1 MEQVPNKATLD
12 HSVAFYNV
20 QVSMVS
26 LFFLSSKGTGGK
38 HIYIYIIKELPQ
50 QAAVE
55 GTISLAV
62 LEKRK
67 DWKTQEVGV
76 KRKW

>member
-1 MEQVPNKATLD
+1 MRHRERNHPPLPRQ
-12 HSVAFYNV
+12 
-20 QVSMVS
+20 MVR
-26 LFFLSSKGTGGK
+26 LLGK
-38 HIYIYIIKELPQ
+38 KKRTENRRKTYIYIYIIKELPQ